1 MIFEEINFLARN
13 SFKSVSEAEI
23 YRDNLENQL
32 PVLKGTRENLWRKH
46 KSSDENEKK

>member
-23 YRDNLENQL
+23 YRDNLEN
-32 PVLKGTRENLWRKH
+32 
-46 KSSDENEKK
+46 